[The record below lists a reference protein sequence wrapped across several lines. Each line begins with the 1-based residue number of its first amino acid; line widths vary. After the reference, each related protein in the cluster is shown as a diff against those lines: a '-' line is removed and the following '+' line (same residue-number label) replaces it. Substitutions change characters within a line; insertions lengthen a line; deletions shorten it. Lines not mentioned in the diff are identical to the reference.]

1 MEKMFNFISVIG
13 GLVGGF
19 IVSLFG
25 GWDVMLYTILLFA
38 ILDYFTGILK
48 AVYKKELSSAIG
60 FKGIVKKIMVFVV
73 IAVAYNV
80 QRMTGDTIPL
90 REIVIVF
97 FICNEALSIL
107 ENAAEF
113 INIPQQLK
121 DVLLQ
126 LRDKNAAKAEEKEE
140 SEEQDMAT
148 KDQVNAFIAKL
159 AAIARKE
166 YLTRDKWVLPS
177 VCIAQAALETGWGTS
192 GLMTKANAFF
202 GIKAGNSWKGKV
214 YSSKTNECY
223 DGKTYTQI
231 TAAFRAYDSLEES
244 VADYYNLICGSSRY
258 AGAVN
263 NGNAESAITAIKNGG
278 YATSPTYIKN
288 VMNIINSYNLTQ
300 YDTWDGEN
308 QGPANKE
315 THGYKVGDKVRVID
329 NITYNGVRFAT
340 YYDEYDVIQVN
351 GDRVVI
357 GIGNTVTAAVNAVNI
372 AKDEEIA
379 EAPADAEVPTDIPT
393 QEETENAHGFK
404 VGQKVKVINAY
415 DYYGNMF
422 KCWYS
427 KYDVIEV
434 KNDRIVIGIGNTVT
448 AAVNAA
454 NLAVA

>member
-140 SEEQDMAT
+140 IS
-148 KDQVNAFIAKL
+148 
-159 AAIARKE
+159 R
-166 YLTRDKWVLPS
+166 PGP
-177 VCIAQAALETGWGTS
+177 AQAPVPGHPCGPGPAAHPYPSEKALPPGPSSHAAALHLRRPQE
-192 GLMTKANAFF
+192 GLHRAGGLSHEALLPLRRLTFSR
-202 GIKAGNSWKGKV
+202 KAG
-214 YSSKTNECY
+214 
-223 DGKTYTQI
+223 
-231 TAAFRAYDSLEES
+231 
-244 VADYYNLICGSSRY
+244 
-258 AGAVN
+258 
-263 NGNAESAITAIKNGG
+263 
-278 YATSPTYIKN
+278 
-288 VMNIINSYNLTQ
+288 
-300 YDTWDGEN
+300 
-308 QGPANKE
+308 
-315 THGYKVGDKVRVID
+315 
-329 NITYNGVRFAT
+329 
-340 YYDEYDVIQVN
+340 
-351 GDRVVI
+351 
-357 GIGNTVTAAVNAVNI
+357 
-372 AKDEEIA
+372 
-379 EAPADAEVPTDIPT
+379 
-393 QEETENAHGFK
+393 
-404 VGQKVKVINAY
+404 
-415 DYYGNMF
+415 
-422 KCWYS
+422 
-427 KYDVIEV
+427 
-434 KNDRIVIGIGNTVT
+434 
-448 AAVNAA
+448 
-454 NLAVA
+454 